1 MNQELF
7 NSLSDKY
14 QDIYSRL
21 CMQVDTNI
29 SLDSVILSDENK
41 EKIDKFIKETEY
53 KEKFMRYGF
62 KPINRIINYGA
73 SGTGKTYMT
82 KALANYFGYE
92 LIYIDIAKALSSGTA
107 AQSLEE
113 IFDLGNH
120 IGKAI
125 IFLDEC
131 DAISRARDSKT
142 SNEDPAVRRAN
153 NALFQLLDQ
162 MNPNC
167 IFVSATNLYNELD
180 AAFIRRFNLK
190 LKFDRPDLGNLDESI
205 NKFLKKDFILNQD
218 MQQDVKDILMWHGRN
233 YTQLSYFEI
242 QDWVERAE
250 KNALIHDTLEVSENE
265 IYGYFMQSMRVKVGY
280 DRDNKLYL
288 YQD

>member
-21 CMQVDTNI
+21 CMEVDTNI

-41 EKIDKFIKETEY
+41 EKIDKFITETEY
-53 KEKFMRYGF
+53 KEKFMHYGF

-82 KALANYFGYE
+82 KALANYFKYE
-92 LIYIDIAKALSSGTA
+92 LLYIDIAKALSSGTA
-107 AQSLEE
+107 AQALEE

-167 IFVSATNLYNELD
+167 IFVSATNLYDELD

-190 LKFDRPDLGNLDESI
+190 LKFDRPDLGSLDESI
-205 NKFLKKDFILNQD
+205 NKFLKKDFILKHD
-218 MQQDVKDILMWHGRN
+218 MQKDVKDILMWHGRN

-265 IYGYFMQSMRVKVGY
+265 IYGYFMQAMRVKVGY

-288 YQD
+288 YQE

>member
-21 CMQVDTNI
+21 CMEVDTNI

-41 EKIDKFIKETEY
+41 EKIDKFITETEY
-53 KEKFMRYGF
+53 KEKFMHYGF

-82 KALANYFGYE
+82 KALANYFKYE
-92 LIYIDIAKALSSGTA
+92 LLYIDIAKALSSGTA
-107 AQSLEE
+107 AQALEE

-167 IFVSATNLYNELD
+167 IFVSATNLYDELD
-180 AAFIRRFNLK
+180 EAFIRRFNLK
-190 LKFDRPDLGNLDESI
+190 LKFDRPDLGSLDESI
-205 NKFLKKDFILNQD
+205 NKFLKKDFILKHD
-218 MQQDVKDILMWHGRN
+218 MQKDVKDILMWHGRN